1 MTAEQIIAI
10 ATKEIGVCEN
20 PPTSN
25 KVKYNDWFYGHSV
38 SGTSYPWC
46 ATFICWVF
54 KGTGLVP
61 KTASCANMLEY
72 FEGSNQIVKTP
83 KAGDLVFFKYSTNN
97 RRANHVGL
105 VISVNGDVITTIE
118 GNTSKTSQDNGGKV
132 MKRTRK
138 SCIVAFA
145 RPKYDSSSTVDIAPR
160 KTLRMGSVGSD
171 VKYLQIKLTE
181 LGYHVGGIDGIF
193 GVNTCNAVIDFQT
206 NSGLQADGVVGE
218 KTWAI
223 INHAN

>member
-1 MTAEQIIAI
+1 MTVEQIIAI

-20 PPTSN
+20 PPSSN

-46 ATFICWVF
+46 ATFICWLF
-54 KGTGLVP
+54 KGTGLIP

-72 FEGSNQIVKTP
+72 FEGNNQIVKKP
-83 KAGDLVFFKYSTNN
+83 MPGDIVFFKYSTNN
-97 RRANHVGL
+97 RRVNHVGL
-105 VISVNGDVITTIE
+105 VIAVNGDTITTIE

-138 SCIVAFA
+138 SCIVAYA
-145 RPKYDSSSTVDIAPR
+145 RPRYDNTEHFDLTPR
-160 KTLRMGSVGSD
+160 KTVRMGSRGED
-171 VKYLQIKLTE
+171 VKYLQQKLSSF
-181 LGYHVGGIDGIF
+181 GYHVGGIDGIF

-206 NSGLQADGVVGE
+206 DHKLHADGVVGD
-218 KTWAI
+218 KTWAKI
-223 INHAN
+223 DSI

>member
-1 MTAEQIIAI
+1 MTVEQIIAI

-46 ATFICWVF
+46 ATFICWLF

-72 FEGSNQIVKTP
+72 FEVNNQIVKKP
-83 KAGDLVFFKYSTNN
+83 IPGDLVFFKYSTNN
-97 RRANHVGL
+97 RRTNHVGL
-105 VISVNGDVITTIE
+105 VIAVNGDTITTIE

-138 SCIVAFA
+138 SCIIAYA
-145 RPKYDSSSTVDIAPR
+145 RPRYENIGSSDLTPR
-160 KTLRMGSVGSD
+160 KTIWMGSRGED
-171 VKYLQIKLTE
+171 VKYLQQKLASF
-181 LGYHVGGIDGIF
+181 GYHVGGADGIF
-193 GVNTCNAVIDFQT
+193 GVNTCNAVIEFQT
-206 NSGLQADGVVGE
+206 DHKLHADGIVGVN
-218 KTWAI
+218 TWAKI
-223 INHAN
+223 ESI